1 MRSRVHNRT
10 RDRGGKPI
18 RLAWPWALPL
28 VPPEGTGG
36 ACLKKNRRSLPL
48 VIWNASSP
56 HYRRALEASKESA
69 YGECRCE
76 RPADRAVGAEW
87 ARTGVFGEASSS
99 SPCCPV
105 AI

>member
-1 MRSRVHNRT
+1 MTQTGHIG
-10 RDRGGKPI
+10 DRNPALHRFPGPLRWLLSFVVAAQEGVGGGPH
-18 RLAWPWALPL
+18 
-28 VPPEGTGG
+28 
-36 ACLKKNRRSLPL
+36 L